1 MYNVHNKDSGN
12 QSSHLRKVNLCN
24 KDGAITKCN
33 VSGERK
39 QTLL

>member
-1 MYNVHNKDSGN
+1 MYNVNNKDSGN
-12 QSSHLRKVNLCN
+12 QSSHLRKVNPCN

-33 VSGERK
+33 VCGARK